1 MNSIAPVP
9 RPRRLLSYWVGN
21 MQQQGGREY
30 QEDSFCFIN
39 ATDVTEIRQNGLLA
53 LLADGMGG
61 MEDGKAVSEAAL
73 QCMREEFAAMDRSG
87 DLGAQLMQ
95 AVRRTDE
102 RLFARFMGRGGTTLV
117 ACLFF
122 GEKLWFACVGD
133 SFLYLSREGAL
144 VRLNAEQ
151 NQQHLRYAEAIARGE
166 LDPSPANEMED
177 AARLSEF
184 VGSGNIGEMDATRRP
199 LALQEGDA
207 LILCSDGVGDVLPA
221 EELGACLAVPDPMQ
235 VCAQIDTRIRAR
247 ALPAQDNYTALVIRC
262 GY

>member
-1 MNSIAPVP
+1 
-9 RPRRLLSYWVGN
+9 
-21 MQQQGGREY
+21 
-30 QEDSFCFIN
+30 
-39 ATDVTEIRQNGLLA
+39 
-53 LLADGMGG
+53 
-61 MEDGKAVSEAAL
+61 
-73 QCMREEFAAMDRSG
+73 MDRSG

-184 VGSGNIGEMDATRRP
+184 MGSGNIGEMDATRRP